1 MFCRA
6 VAVVRA
12 GSCHRRFASS
22 SFIDVYNDVRNHAE
36 THHTIKVARLTQLFK
51 AAATKR
57 DVIDAVQVLRLFETR
72 YIEPVQETAGEFIKK
87 CIQVDAGDVA
97 LKVFQNHSR
106 LGLHVNTGSLNK
118 LLVHFYDKKEFSNAL
133 DLYREMQAYEVKFNK
148 DTYNVAIRALLEL
161 DDVDAAVQLLQFA
174 ASKNEVKRYTCNYV
188 LMELVKRGL
197 NDKVEIVAKC
207 MTTYGIAAND
217 TTKHLAGPTSD

>member
-51 AAATKR
+51 AATTKR

-118 LLVHFYDKKEFSNAL
+118 LLVYFYDKKEFSNVL
-133 DLYREMQAYEVKFNK
+133 SLYREMKAYEVKFNK
-148 DTYNVAIRALLEL
+148 DTYNVAIR
-161 DDVDAAVQLLQFA
+161 VQLLQFA
-174 ASKNEVKRYTCNYV
+174 ATKNEIKRYTCNYV

-197 NDKVEIVAKC
+197 HDKVEIVAKC